1 MNLVGGF
8 GSIRHPLIHFV
19 FLQRM
24 KASAA
29 QTNSTTPNGQA
40 P

>member
-8 GSIRHPLIHFV
+8 GSIRLLIHFV
-19 FLQRM
+19 LLQRM
-24 KASAA
+24 KARAA